1 MLAIFDILHND
12 TVMIIDFFLGQFFS
26 EAVLF
31 TLIKL
36 KLINVVLILFFP
48 VLSAC
53 VRRYADDA
61 TLFRCLALA
70 PACFFARFFYLP
82 VLV

>member
-1 MLAIFDILHND
+1 
-12 TVMIIDFFLGQFFS
+12 MIIDFLGQFF
-26 EAVLF
+26 
-31 TLIKL
+31 
-36 KLINVVLILFFP
+36 LFFP

-70 PACFFARFFYLP
+70 PLHRLRVFICLCLFDPDRKHFGFLQICCCLCFFFNDFYDL
-82 VLV
+82 